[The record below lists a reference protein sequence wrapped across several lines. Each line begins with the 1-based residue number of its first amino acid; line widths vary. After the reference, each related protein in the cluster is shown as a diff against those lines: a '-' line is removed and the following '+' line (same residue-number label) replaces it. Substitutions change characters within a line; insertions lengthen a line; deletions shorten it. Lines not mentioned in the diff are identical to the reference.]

1 MENKNIYYE
10 KEDVYM
16 KNNYLQGLISGFILT
31 LLISSICKVTFYG
44 LEYGVASAIHVL
56 SVNILFITISIFIVF
71 LLKKLK
77 IFNKIMLISNILL
90 IIFGILTIINI
101 FYGKISEFIT
111 TDFLIAGPT
120 VKIPSV
126 IWFIVILCAMI
137 SSIGMC
143 EKNKRT
149 LLKFGIGELAAIVLF
164 GIIDMIL
171 NNISIIKCT
180 IHTNNLINSIIQVL
194 CGVLITGYSVYETNK
209 QLKKCK

>member
-1 MENKNIYYE
+1 
-10 KEDVYM
+10 M

-44 LEYGVASAIHVL
+44 LEYGIASTIHVL
-56 SVNILFITISIFIVF
+56 SINILFIIISIFIVF

-101 FYGKISEFIT
+101 FYGKIAEFIT
-111 TDFLIAGPT
+111 TDFVIPGPT
-120 VKIPSV
+120 VKVPSV

-143 EKNKRT
+143 EKNKRI
-149 LLKFGIGELAAIVLF
+149 LLKFGIGELVAIMLF
-164 GIIDMIL
+164 GIIDIIL
-171 NNISIIKCT
+171 NNISIIKFT
-180 IHTNNLINSIIQVL
+180 IHTNNLINAIIQVA
-194 CGVLITGYSVYETNK
+194 CGILIIGYSVYEMNK